1 MMSGNDSV
9 CGPGYADVGQL
20 GLQQGRPREG
30 GKAPERGQLPGQAE
44 YGAGHDGQRPGGGRG
59 SVGGEDSGKTGS
71 GGSQDRGGYSCRD
84 RDEER
89 YGSVT
94 GDKNVR
100 EISFQRKKSIFFFV
114 ICYLK

>member
-1 MMSGNDSV
+1 MSGSSG
-9 CGPGYADVGQL
+9 CSRADHEREERHRSEASFRD
-20 GLQQGRPREG
+20 RPRTE
-30 GKAPERGQLPGQAE
+30 P
-44 YGAGHDGQRPGGGRG
+44 DTTDSGRG

-100 EISFQRKKSIFFFV
+100 EVSFQRKKVYFF
-114 ICYLK
+114 CYLLFKINKNTWVL

>member
-9 CGPGYADVGQL
+9 FGPGYADVGHLGL

-59 SVGGEDSGKTGS
+59 SVGGEDSGKTARTEEGTAAAT
-71 GGSQDRGGYSCRD
+71 GTRRGTAR
-84 RDEER
+84 
-89 YGSVT
+89 
-94 GDKNVR
+94 
-100 EISFQRKKSIFFFV
+100 
-114 ICYLK
+114 